1 MSGSVLR
8 AGGRVLGDVLI
19 TIGGVI
25 LLYIVYL
32 LWWTDVV
39 AHQAAQGDMC
49 QLGREW
55 ARSVAVQQPRSAQPF
70 ATLEI
75 PAIRNPETW
84 PVLDGVQQAEL
95 KQGVGWYPTTAMP
108 GQPGNFAVA
117 AHRRTWGDIFR
128 YLNEIKTGD
137 TVVVRAGNTVYT
149 YRIVQNPIYLPPT
162 AVEVLQSIPAHSGL
176 TRPGTYITLTTC
188 DPVYNATRRMA
199 VFGELVSQRTTT
211 SVQAC

>member
-84 PVLDGVQQAEL
+84 PVLDGVQQTEL
-95 KQGVGWYPTTAMP
+95 KQGVGWYPTTQLP

-128 YLNEIKTGD
+128 YLNEVKAGD
-137 TVVVRAGNTVYT
+137 TIVVRASNTVYT
-149 YRIVQNPIYLPPT
+149 YRIIQDPIYLPPT
-162 AVEVLQSIPAHSGL
+162 AVEVLKPIPAHSGL
-176 TRPGTYITLTTC
+176 TQPGSYITLTTC

>member
-8 AGGRVLGDVLI
+8 AGSRVLGDVLI
-19 TIGGVI
+19 TTGGVI
-25 LLYIVYL
+25 LLYVVYL

-49 QLGREW
+49 RLGREW
-55 ARSVAVQQPRSAQPF
+55 ARSVAAAQPRSAQPF

-84 PVLDGVQQAEL
+84 PVLDGVEQTEL
-95 KQGVGWYPTTAMP
+95 KQGVGWYPSTQLP

-128 YLNEIKTGD
+128 YLNEVKTGD
-137 TVVVRAGNTVYT
+137 TIVVRAGNTVYT
-149 YRIVQNPIYLPPT
+149 YRIVQNPIFLPPT
-162 AVEVLQSIPAHSGL
+162 AVEVLKPIPAHSGL
-176 TRPGTYITLTTC
+176 TEPGTYITLTTC

-211 SVQAC
+211 SVQVC

>member
-55 ARSVAVQQPRSAQPF
+55 ARSVAVAQPRAAEPF

-84 PVLDGVQQAEL
+84 PVLDGVQQTEL
-95 KQGVGWYPTTAMP
+95 KQGVGWYPTTQLP

-128 YLNEIKTGD
+128 YLNEVKTGD
-137 TVVVRAGNTVYT
+137 TIVVRAGNTVYT
-149 YRIVQNPIYLPPT
+149 YRIVQNPIFLPPT
-162 AVEVLQSIPAHSGL
+162 AIEVLKPIPAHSGL

>member
-55 ARSVAVQQPRSAQPF
+55 ARSVAVQQPRPAQPF

-84 PVLDGVQQAEL
+84 PVLDGVQQTEL
-95 KQGVGWYPTTAMP
+95 KQGVGWYPTTQLP

-128 YLNEIKTGD
+128 YLNEVKAGD
-137 TVVVRAGNTVYT
+137 TIVVRASNTVYT
-149 YRIVQNPIYLPPT
+149 YRIVQDPIYLPPT
-162 AVEVLQSIPAHSGL
+162 AVEVLKPIPAHSGL
-176 TRPGTYITLTTC
+176 TQPGSYITLTTC

>member
-8 AGGRVLGDVLI
+8 AGGRALGDLLI

-39 AHQAAQGDMC
+39 AHQAAQGNMC
-49 QLGREW
+49 RLGREW
-55 ARSVAVQQPRSAQPF
+55 ARSVAVQQPRSAEPF

-84 PVLDGVQQAEL
+84 PVLDGVQQTEL
-95 KQGVGWYPTTAMP
+95 KQGVGWYPTTQLP
-108 GQPGNFAVA
+108 GRPGNFAVA
-117 AHRRTWGDIFR
+117 AHRRTWGDMFR
-128 YLNEIKTGD
+128 YLNEVKTGD
-137 TVVVRAGNTVYT
+137 TIVVRAGNTVYT
-149 YRIVQNPIYLPPT
+149 YRIVQDPVYLPPT
-162 AVEVLQSIPAHSGL
+162 AIEVLKPIPAHSGL

-199 VFGELVSQRTTT
+199 VFGELASQRTTT

>member
-1 MSGSVLR
+1 MRTAGR
-8 AGGRVLGDVLI
+8 ALGDVLI
-19 TIGGVI
+19 TVGGVI

-39 AHQAAQGDMC
+39 AHQAAQGNMC
-49 QLGREW
+49 TLGREW
-55 ARSVAVQQPRSAQPF
+55 ARSIPVQPRSAQPF

-84 PVLDGVQQAEL
+84 PVLDGVEQTEL
-95 KQGVGWYPTTAMP
+95 KQGVGWYPTTQLP

-128 YLNEIKTGD
+128 YLNEVKAGD
-137 TVVVRAGNTVYT
+137 TIVVREGNTVYT
-149 YRIVQNPIYLPPT
+149 YRIVQNPVYLPPT
-162 AVEVLQSIPAHSGL
+162 AVEVLKPIPEHSGL
-176 TRPGTYITLTTC
+176 TAPGTYITLTTC

-199 VFGELVSQRTTT
+199 VFGQLVSQRTDT
-211 SVQAC
+211 SVQVC

>member
-84 PVLDGVQQAEL
+84 PVLDGVQQTEL
-95 KQGVGWYPTTAMP
+95 KQGVGWYPTTQLP

-128 YLNEIKTGD
+128 YLNEVKAGD
-137 TVVVRAGNTVYT
+137 TIVVRASNTVYT
-149 YRIVQNPIYLPPT
+149 YRIVQDPIYLPPT
-162 AVEVLQSIPAHSGL
+162 AVEVLKPIPAHSGL
-176 TRPGTYITLTTC
+176 TQPGTYITLTTC

>member
-1 MSGSVLR
+1 MSGSLLR

-55 ARSVAVQQPRSAQPF
+55 AKSVAVQQPRSAQPF

-75 PAIRNPETW
+75 PTIRNPETW
-84 PVLDGVQQAEL
+84 PVLDGVQQTEL

-162 AVEVLQSIPAHSGL
+162 AVEVLRSIPAHSGL